1 MGQVN
6 ADPAAAEGRPGHPR
20 TPEAAARL
28 ARYEDRMSLPII
40 LAAVLPLV
48 VTTDPTSPV
57 NIAVAIV
64 SWLVFLYDFIV
75 HQNLTVSYLRT
86 GRGKF
91 DLAIVVLTFPFYL
104 LPGGTSGSYT
114 VILRLARLARVV
126 MAGRGGRRLFSRLG
140 RVAAVAGGVLL
151 LASLVAYRAENPVNS
166 EFATVGDSLWWGVV
180 TLTTVGYGDIT
191 PITTTGRWAG
201 VAIMVTGIAV
211 LGVLAGSLASFF
223 KLSPAEEAAERAA
236 DGEQPAVM
244 DVASE
249 VAALRSQIQLL
260 DARLEQLLQQLPPS

>member
-1 MGQVN
+1 
-6 ADPAAAEGRPGHPR
+6 
-20 TPEAAARL
+20 
-28 ARYEDRMSLPII
+28 MSLPII
-40 LAAVLPLV
+40 LAAVLPIV
-48 VTTDPTSPV
+48 ISNDPTSPL
-57 NIAVAIV
+57 NIVVAIV

-75 HQNLTVSYLRT
+75 HQNRTVSYLRT
-86 GRGKF
+86 RRGKF

-104 LPGGTSGSYT
+104 LPGGTSGSYV

-126 MAGRGGRRLFSRLG
+126 MAGRGARRLFSRLG
-140 RVAAVAGGVLL
+140 RVAAIAGGVLV
-151 LASLVAYRAENPVNS
+151 LASLAAYRAENPVND

-211 LGVLAGSLASFF
+211 LGVLAGSLATFF
-223 KLSPAEEAAERAA
+223 KLSPEEEAAERAA
-236 DGEQPAVM
+236 DGEREPVV

-249 VAALRSQIQLL
+249 VAALREQMQRIDDRLAQLL
-260 DARLEQLLQQLPPS
+260 RQSG